1 MTGNETRRRKK
12 FLALL
17 LSPIISITAS
27 IQFAPSALAAACTP
41 ETSTSGIY
49 TIVAFKTVG
58 SCTWST
64 PTGTNV
70 FRGLIVAGGGGGGYD
85 MGGGGGG
92 GGYVEFDSLT
102 VTNDVLTIVVGN
114 GGLGATSYAAGASG
128 GVSSITG
135 SGINLVSRGGA
146 GGATYYGG
154 SYPARADGG
163 SGGGAAGANTYSSY
177 ASTGTQT
184 SQSQSPLLSS
194 IGGAQ
199 FGFNGSAA
207 GTTWYPGGGGGAGG
221 NGGNTPATGGSGRSN
236 AILGTTYFWAGGGGG
251 SGYSGPA
258 GNGGAG
264 GGGGGGAGQHT
275 AVAVGTGG
283 SGLNIGSTGT
293 FNGGAGGA
301 NTGGGGGGG
310 THSYNSGGNG
320 GSGIVVLRYLTF
332 STPTTFSSTTTSPT
346 KTTSPIDF
354 SIAFSQSVDSVANGD
369 FSNAGT
375 ATGCSFAVNAA
386 SGTTFTLTVSSCSEG
401 TLIPQILA
409 GSMRAVNSGA
419 NGPTANTLTTT
430 PITIDRTAPTISAAL
445 TGPSNATFIP
455 GQSLTFTA
463 PFSET
468 VTVTSTPRLALTIG
482 STTRYA
488 NYASGSNSRTLTF
501 TYVVQTSSADIDTD
515 GIAVSTTLDLNS
527 GAIADLATNAL
538 SPLTFTAPTLT
549 SVLVAQTPAA
559 PTITSITPSSGTL
572 SVAFTAGATNGS
584 AITNYQYST
593 DNGANWK
600 NRATGTTASPLV
612 ITTVSPSASNLS
624 NGTAY
629 NVRIRAVNAAGSGDS
644 STAVS
649 ATPSAVVITGDA
661 TLTTTYGQAASTGT
675 YTSAGG
681 TGPYTY
687 TLSATPSGVSI
698 SGGVVTA
705 SSSTTAGTYTQ
716 NVVSTD
722 SASQTGL
729 KQLVITVNKAST
741 TISIAL
747 PNAATDAALGGAI
760 TITATVSQAGA
771 VNFRLGGSSI
781 SGCSAVSSSAGSAT
795 CSWTP
800 GALGGASLTAVLT
813 PTDST
818 NYEAATTST
827 LSITVV
833 NGVTTVSLALAGGV
847 TQTGKGQNVV
857 ITATVDQAGRI
868 SFFVDGKRIP
878 GCYNKAVSG
887 STKTCIWKPTIQKQ
901 VTLTSTLNPTNN
913 AYSNATG
920 SLKVWVVRRT
930 GTR

>member
-1 MTGNETRRRKK
+1 MTGNEKRTRKK
-12 FLALL
+12 FLALA

-27 IQFAPSALAAACTP
+27 IQLAPSALAAACTP
-41 ETSTSGIY
+41 ETTTSGIY

-70 FRGLIVAGGGGGGYD
+70 FRGLIVAGGGGGGYH

-92 GGYVEFDSLT
+92 GGYVEFESLT
-102 VTNDVLTIVVGN
+102 VTNDVLTIVVGD
-114 GGLGATSYAAGASG
+114 GGLGATSFVAGASG

-135 SGINLVSRGGA
+135 SGISLVSRGGA
-146 GGATYYGG
+146 GGATDYASN
-154 SYPARADGG
+154 SYPARTNGG
-163 SGGGAAGANTYSSY
+163 SGGGSSGANDYPGSFPQDRSSV
-177 ASTGTQT
+177 GTQT
-184 SQSQSPLLSS
+184 SQTQTPSLGT
-194 IGGAQ
+194 IGGNQ
-199 FGFNGSAA
+199 FGGNGSAP
-207 GTTWYPGGGGGAGG
+207 GSRWNPGGGGGAGG
-221 NGGNTPATGGSGRSN
+221 NGATTPGIGGAGRLNS
-236 AILGTTYFWAGGGGG
+236 ILGTGYYWAGGGGG
-251 SGYSGPA
+251 SGYSTAG
-258 GNGGAG
+258 GNGGTG
-264 GGGGGGAGQHT
+264 GGGGGGSSNVSTGGT
-275 AVAVGTGG
+275 AGTGG
-283 SGLNIGSTGT
+283 LNSGGPSVT
-293 FNGGAGGA
+293 AGGYGGV

-310 THSYNSGGNG
+310 AYSNYFGGNG

-332 STPTTFSSTTTSPT
+332 STPTTFSSTTSSPT

-354 SIAFSQSVDSVANGD
+354 SIAFAQSVDSVANGD

-375 ATGCSFAVNAA
+375 ATGCSFAVNAS

-419 NGPTANTLTTT
+419 DGPTANTLTTT

-445 TGPSNATFIP
+445 TGPSNATYIP

-468 VTVTSTPRLALTIG
+468 VTVTGTPRLALTIG

-488 NYASGSNSRTLTF
+488 DYASGSNSRTLTF
-501 TYVVQTSSADIDTD
+501 TYVVQTSSSDIDTD

-572 SVAFTAGATNGS
+572 SVAFTSGATNGS
-584 AITNYQYST
+584 AISNYQYST
-593 DNGANWK
+593 NNGLNWTT
-600 NRATGTTASPLV
+600 RSPVATTSPIAISGL
-612 ITTVSPSASNLS
+612 T

-644 STAVS
+644 STAVA
-649 ATPSAVVITGDA
+649 ATPSAVVISGDA
-661 TLTTTYGQAASTGT
+661 TLTTTYGSAASTTT
-675 YTSAGG
+675 YTSTGG
-681 TGPYTY
+681 TSPYTY

-705 SSSTTAGTYTQ
+705 SASTAAGTYTQ

-722 SASQTGL
+722 SASQTGSKL
-729 KQLVITVNKAST
+729 LVITVNKAST
-741 TISIAL
+741 TITIAL
-747 PNAATDAALGGAI
+747 PNSATDAPLGGAI
-760 TITATVSQAGA
+760 TITATVSQAGS
-771 VNFRLGGSSI
+771 VNFKLGGSSI
-781 SGCSAVSSSAGSAT
+781 SGCSSVSSSAGTAT

-813 PTDST
+813 PSDST
-818 NYEAATTST
+818 NYENATTST
-827 LSITVV
+827 LSVTVV
-833 NGVTTVSLALAGGV
+833 NGVTTVSLSLAGGV
-847 TQTGKGQNVV
+847 TQAPKGQNIV

-868 SFFVDGKRIP
+868 SFFADGKRIA

-887 STKTCIWKPTIQKQ
+887 STKTCTWKPAVQKQ
-901 VTLTSTLNPTNN
+901 VNLTSTLNPTNS
-913 AYSNATG
+913 AYSNSTG

>member
-1 MTGNETRRRKK
+1 MR

-17 LSPIISITAS
+17 LSPLILITAS
-27 IQFAPSALAAACTP
+27 IQSPPSAFAAACAP

-58 SCTWST
+58 TCTWST

-70 FRGLIVAGGGGGGYD
+70 FRGLVVAGGGGGGYD

-92 GGYVEFDSLT
+92 GGYVEFESLT

-114 GGLGATSYAAGASG
+114 GGAGATSYVAGTSG
-128 GVSSITG
+128 GNTSLSGTGVSLIA
-135 SGINLVSRGGA
+135 RGGA
-146 GGATYYGG
+146 GGATHYGG
-154 SYPARADGG
+154 SYPARSNGG
-163 SGGGAAGANTYSSY
+163 SGGGEAGASNYSSD
-177 ASTGTQT
+177 ASVGTQT
-184 SQSQSPLLSS
+184 SQSQTPLLSS

-207 GTTWYPGGGGGAGG
+207 GTTWYPGGGGGAGSSG
-221 NGGNTPATGGSGRSN
+221 SNTPGNGGSGRLN
-236 AILGTTYFWAGGGGG
+236 NILGTDRYWAGGGGG

-283 SGLNIGSTGT
+283 SGLNTGGTGT
-293 FNGGAGGA
+293 WNGGVGGT

-310 THSYNSGGNG
+310 THYNNSGGNG

-332 STPTTFSSTTTSPT
+332 STPTTFSSATTSPT
-346 KTTSPIDF
+346 KTSSPIDF
-354 SIAFSQSVDSVANGD
+354 SIAFSQTVDSVANAD

-375 ATGCSFAVNAA
+375 ATGCTFSISAS
-386 SGTTFTLTVSSCSEG
+386 SGTSFTLTVSSCSEG

-527 GAIADLATNAL
+527 GTIADLATNAL
-538 SPLTFTAPTLT
+538 SPETFTAPTLT

-559 PTITSITPSSGTL
+559 PTITSITTSSGTL

-584 AITNYQYST
+584 AITNYEFST
-593 DNGANWK
+593 NNGANWTV
-600 NRATGTTASPLV
+600 RSPVATTSPISISGL
-612 ITTVSPSASNLS
+612 T

-629 NVRIRAVNAAGSGDS
+629 NVRIRAVNAAGAGDS

-649 ATPSAVVITGDA
+649 ATPSAVVVSGDA
-661 TLTTTYGQAASTGT
+661 TLTSTYGQAASTGT
-675 YTSAGG
+675 YTSSGG

-687 TLSATPSGVSI
+687 TLSASATGVSI

-705 SSSTTAGTYTQ
+705 SASTPAGTYVR

-722 SASQTGL
+722 SAGTPQSGTR
-729 KQLVITVNKAST
+729 QLTITINKAST
-741 TISIAL
+741 TITISL
-747 PNAATDAALGGAI
+747 PGSATDAALGGAI
-760 TITATVSQAGA
+760 TITANVSQAGS
-771 VNFRLGGSSI
+771 VNFRLGGTTITGCGTVASS
-781 SGCSAVSSSAGSAT
+781 GGTAT

-813 PTDST
+813 PTDSS
-818 NYEAATTST
+818 NYESATTST

-833 NGVTTVSLALAGGV
+833 NGVTSLALSLAGGV
-847 TQTGKGQNVV
+847 TQVPKGQNIV

-868 SFFVDGKRIP
+868 SFFVDGKRIA
-878 GCYNKAVSG
+878 GCFNRVVATS
-887 STKTCIWKPTIQKQ
+887 SKTCTWKPSVQKQ
-901 VTLTSTLNPTNN
+901 VTISARLVPTNS
-913 AYSNATG
+913 AYSTADE
-920 SLKVWVVRRT
+920 SMKVWVVRRT

>member
-1 MTGNETRRRKK
+1 MTGNQKRARKK
-12 FLALL
+12 FLALA

-27 IQFAPSALAAACTP
+27 IQLAPSALAAACTP
-41 ETSTSGIY
+41 ETTTSGIY

-70 FRGLIVAGGGGGGYD
+70 FRGLIVAGGGGGGTD
-85 MGGGGGG
+85 LGGGGGG
-92 GGYVEFDSLT
+92 GGYVEFESLT

-114 GGLGATSYAAGASG
+114 GGAGATTISSA
-128 GVSSITG
+128 GVSGENSSI
-135 SGINLVSRGGA
+135 SGNEVSLISRGGA
-146 GGATYYGG
+146 GGASHYNGG
-154 SYPARADGG
+154 APARSNGG
-163 SGGGAAGANTYSSY
+163 SGGGQAGVSYSTSG
-177 ASTGTQT
+177 SSNGTQT
-184 SQSQSPLLSS
+184 SQSQTPSLSS

-199 FGFNGSAA
+199 FGFNGSVA
-207 GTTWYPGGGGGAGG
+207 GTNWYPAGGGGAGG
-221 NGGNTPATGGSGRSN
+221 NGAHTPATGGAGRSN

-251 SGYSGPA
+251 AGWSGAAGSG
-258 GNGGAG
+258 GTGGGAG
-264 GGGGGGAGQHT
+264 GGASGGTGGGAG
-275 AVAVGTGG
+275 A
-283 SGLNIGSTGT
+283 SGLTT
-293 FNGGAGGA
+293 GGAGGYVGGNGGT

-310 THSYNSGGNG
+310 THNTYTGGNG

-332 STPTTFSSTTTSPT
+332 STPTTFSSTTTTPT

-354 SIAFSQSVDSVANGD
+354 SIAFAQSVDSVANGD

-419 NGPTANTLTTT
+419 NGPAANTLTTT

-445 TGPSNATFIP
+445 TGPSNATYIP

-468 VTVTSTPRLALTIG
+468 VTVTGTPRLALTIG

-501 TYVVQTSSADIDTD
+501 TYVVQTSSSDIDTD

-593 DNGANWK
+593 NNGVNWTT
-600 NRATGTTASPLV
+600 RSPVATTSPIS
-612 ITTVSPSASNLS
+612 ITGLS

-629 NVRIRAVNAAGSGDS
+629 NVRIRAVNAAGSGES

-649 ATPSAVVITGDA
+649 ATPSAVVISGDA
-661 TLTTTYGQAASTGT
+661 TLTTTYGSAASTGT
-675 YTSAGG
+675 YSSTGG

-705 SSSTTAGTYTQ
+705 SASTAAGTYTQ

-722 SASQTGL
+722 SASQTGS

-741 TISIAL
+741 TITISL
-747 PNAATDAALGGAI
+747 PNSATDAPLGGAI
-760 TITATVSQAGA
+760 TITATVSQAGS
-771 VNFRLGGSSI
+771 VNFKLGGSSI
-781 SGCSAVSSSAGSAT
+781 SGCSSVSSSAGTAT

-813 PTDST
+813 PSDST
-818 NYEAATTST
+818 NYEVATTTT
-827 LSITVV
+827 LSVTVV
-833 NGVTTVSLALAGGV
+833 NGVTTVSLSLAGGV
-847 TQTGKGQNVV
+847 TQAPKGQNIV

-868 SFFVDGKRIP
+868 SFFADGKRIA

-887 STKTCIWKPTIQKQ
+887 STKTCTWKPTVQKQ
-901 VTLTSTLNPTNN
+901 VTLTSTLNPTNS
-913 AYSNATG
+913 AYSNSTG